1 MCGIVGIVK
10 KIGLVRQQ
18 ELDSV
23 QEALKVQ
30 SHRGPDAS
38 FFWAD
43 QKVILG
49 HNRLSIIDL
58 STSANQPFHRDD
70 LGLVI
75 IFNGEIYN
83 YKVLKDE
90 LLKLGATF
98 ITSSDTEV
106 LLLAFHYFGESF
118 LKKLVGMFA
127 FLIYNKI
134 SGEVFM
140 ARDRFGEKPLFYIET
155 SNAIYFA
162 SELRALRE
170 IYPDSMTINQAAVID
185 LLEQMY
191 INGHHTIYNE
201 VSIFRPAS
209 FLASNSGQLTWNTYY
224 QFPTKVDLDIT
235 FQELKHEV
243 KKVLVNSV
251 IDELHADVPVATF
264 LSSGI
269 DSSLITAIAKEL
281 KTDILAIT
289 MSTGDPSTDEVMQA
303 SVFAKKL
310 AIKQEVVSIT
320 TKSLKVLA
328 KLMKNI
334 QPLADASIIPTHL
347 VTQQVSSHT
356 KVMLSGDAGDEVFG
370 SYRKPI
376 LYAEN
381 SPYFNSVSS
390 SLLNSVWSQFPEI
403 STKYFTDKNRFKIA
417 GWDGFYAK
425 TNLSGVFN
433 EVFTE
438 CKPIN
443 AVMKKAHDLRYLYKE
458 NPEKLSFGVDM
469 ETRLPSD
476 FLLKVDTASMASSLE
491 VRAPF
496 LDHRL
501 VDLSFRSPI
510 SALMPNGID
519 KEITRSL
526 YKEYVGYDHQGSKK
540 GFSLPYS
547 SYLQHDWGIILESFL
562 NEGISETYF
571 LFNKEGIIAIL
582 KKHKINPQ
590 QKWARILYSILVLE
604 IWLRVFHLN
613 KEVNFFST
621 E

>member
-1 MCGIVGIVK
+1 MCGIVGIINK
-10 KIGLVRQQ
+10 TGLIGQR
-18 ELDSV
+18 ELNSV
-23 QEALKVQ
+23 QKALKVQ

-38 FFWAD
+38 SFWAD

-106 LLLAFHYFGESF
+106 LLMAFHYFGESF
-118 LKKLVGMFA
+118 LEKLVGMFA

-140 ARDRFGEKPLFYIET
+140 ARDRYGEKPLFFIET
-155 SNAIYFA
+155 AQALYFA
-162 SELRALRE
+162 SELQALKQ
-170 IYPDSMTINQAAVID
+170 IYPDSMTINQEAVID

-191 INGHHTIYNE
+191 INGHHTIYQE
-201 VSIFRPAS
+201 VRIFQPAMFFS
-209 FLASNSGQLTWNTYY
+209 SKNGQLTWNTYY

-235 FQELKHEV
+235 FPELKLEV
-243 KKVLVNSV
+243 KKLLVESV
-251 IDELHADVPVATF
+251 IYELHADVPVATF

-269 DSSLITAIAKEL
+269 DSSLITAIAKEI

-310 AIKQEVVSIT
+310 AIKQEVVTIS
-320 TKSLKVLA
+320 TKSLEVLA

-334 QPLADASIIPTHL
+334 QPLADASLIPTHL
-347 VTQQVSSHT
+347 VTQQVSTHT

-376 LYAEN
+376 LYSEN
-381 SPYFNSVSS
+381 SPYFSSVSS
-390 SLLNSVWSQFPEI
+390 SLLNSAWSQFPKI
-403 STKYFTDKNRFKIA
+403 SEKYLTDKNRFRLA
-417 GWDGFYAK
+417 GWGGFYTK

-443 AVMKKAHDLRYLYKE
+443 SVLKKAQDLRYLYQE
-458 NPEKLSFGVDM
+458 NLEKLSFGVDM

-501 VDLSFRSPI
+501 VDLSFRSPTG
-510 SALMPNGID
+510 ALMPSGKD
-519 KEITRSL
+519 KEITRTL

-547 SYLQHDWGIILESFL
+547 AYLQHDWGIILESFL

-571 LFNKEGIIAIL
+571 HFNSEGIKEIL
-582 KKHKINPQ
+582 KKHRKSPQ
-590 QKWARILYSILVLE
+590 QKSARILYSILVLE

-613 KEVNFFST
+613 KEINLFSK
-621 E
+621 